1 MPLPNSR
8 KPQRSSGATFL
19 SRKSGMWRLI
29 SHNPSAPIGRLTK
42 KIVRHGS
49 QWTMTPPM
57 NGPSSGPM
65 RAGMTTKFM
74 AASISD
80 FGKVRTSAS
89 RPTGVIMAPPMP
101 WTTRAATSIGLLW
114 ASPHSSDPSVKRHT
128 AHVKTRFVP
137 NRSAIQPLMGMKT
150 ARQSV

>member
-1 MPLPNSR
+1 M
-8 KPQRSSGATFL
+8 
-19 SRKSGMWRLI
+19 
-29 SHNPSAPIGRLTK
+29 GRLTK

-49 QWTMTPPM
+49 QWTIMPPV

-65 RAGMTTKFM
+65 SAGMTTKFM

-80 FGKVRTSAS
+80 LGNVRTRAS

-101 WTTRAATSIGLLW
+101 CTTRAATSIGIFS
-114 ASPHSSDPSVKRHT
+114 ASPQNSEPRVNRNT
-128 AHVKTRFVP
+128 AQVKTRLVP

-150 ARQSV
+150 ARHSV